1 MKVRLTV
8 DLYMENRNLAAGEVT
23 EISDLSGRLLIRK
36 GQAIE
41 YHEPAGFSKRETA
54 TINDKTVDKHI
65 HGSDDGKRK
74 HGKRK
79 GTSKG

>member
-1 MKVRLTV
+1 
-8 DLYMENRNLAAGEVT
+8 MENRNLAAGEVT
-23 EISDLSGRLLIRK
+23 EISDMSGKLLIKK
-36 GQAIE
+36 GFAIE
-41 YHEPAGFSKRETA
+41 YHEPAGFAQREKA

-79 GTSKG
+79 GASKG